1 MSEAEDTPADG
12 GKPATTPGDERDA
25 AAPADGDA
33 AEDAD
38 GLATRVVL
46 SIPADLVGHARR
58 RVHQDYYK
66 TFLRRAQEAAHPGDE
81 WDEFTDVGCCGSQQ
95 DVPFRV
101 ESVEGG
107 HRIGPETV
115 IEYVDRD
122 AEGLACDWSV
132 QNELT
137 E

>member
-1 MSEAEDTPADG
+1 MGMSEARDGAADG
-12 GKPATTPGDERDA
+12 GTA
-25 AAPADGDA
+25 ARTAREDA
-33 AEDAD
+33 AEATDTASTDAEAP
-38 GLATRVVL
+38 ATRVVL

-58 RVHQDYYK
+58 RVNQDYYK
-66 TFLRRAQEAAHPGDE
+66 TFLRRAHEEAHHGDE

-101 ESVEGG
+101 ESVAGG
-107 HRIGPETV
+107 HRIGPDTV
-115 IEYVDRD
+115 IEYVNREP
-122 AEGLACDWSV
+122 AGLACDWSV